1 MPTETTEFVAPDF
14 LALTVGIVVFFVGVL
29 ITQRVELL
37 RRFSI
42 PEPVTGG
49 FVAAMI
55 LWAVHALFR
64 VDIGFDMT
72 TRDKLLVIFFATV
85 GVNARLSDLA
95 AGGRVLGM
103 LCLVTVAFV
112 FLQDTVGTIG
122 AVALGLPKAAG
133 VVAGSMS
140 LVGGHGT
147 AIAWGPTIAAEHGFP
162 AALESGMAVA
172 TVSLIIASVLG
183 GPLTKFLIERNRI
196 EVPGTGPEE
205 DGELPPEAEAAP
217 IDKMGVMRAMLAV
230 NVAVILGYL
239 SHAWL
244 TETTGINLPLFVPC
258 LIMAILLS
266 NIVPFL
272 FPRLKWPAH
281 TAALELVS
289 SYALSIFLAMSL
301 MSMQLWT
308 LAGSAA
314 ALFIIVAM
322 QTVVAAVYIV
332 FVVFPALGRDYQA
345 AVLSGG
351 FTGLSLGSTPTAIA
365 SMSAITRRYGPAPT
379 AFVILPLVSAFFVD
393 IVNVGAISLFLRL

>member
-1 MPTETTEFVAPDF
+1 MPAESTELVAPDF
-14 LALTVGIVVFFVGVL
+14 LALTIGIVVFFVGVL
-29 ITQRVELL
+29 ITQRVAIL
-37 RRFSI
+37 RRYSI

-49 FVAAMI
+49 FFAA
-55 LWAVHALFR
+55 LAFWAVHALLD
-64 VDIGFDMT
+64 VDISFDMT

-85 GVNARLSDLA
+85 GVNARLADLA
-95 AGGRVLGM
+95 AGGRVLGV

-112 FLQDTVGTIG
+112 FLQNTVGTIG
-122 AVALGLPKAAG
+122 AVALGLPTAAG
-133 VVAGSMS
+133 VVTGSMS

-162 AALESGMAVA
+162 AALESGIAVA
-172 TVSLIIASVLG
+172 TVSLIIASLLG
-183 GPLTKFLIERNRI
+183 GPLAKLLIERNRI
-196 EVPGTGPEE
+196 AVPGTGAE
-205 DGELPPEAEAAP
+205 DGVLPPEADAAP
-217 IDKMGVMRAMLAV
+217 IDKMGVMRAMLAI

-239 SHAWL
+239 AHAWL
-244 TETTGINLPLFVPC
+244 TEATGLNLPLFVPC
-258 LIMAILLS
+258 LVAGILLS
-266 NIVPFL
+266 NTVPFVL
-272 FPRLKWPAH
+272 PRLRWPAH
-281 TAALELVS
+281 TPALELIS

-314 ALFIIVAM
+314 ALFIIVAA
-322 QTVVAAVYIV
+322 QTMVAALYIL

-365 SMSAITRRYGPAPT
+365 SMSAITRRYGPAPN

-393 IVNVGAISLFLRL
+393 IVNVGAITLFLRL

>member
-1 MPTETTEFVAPDF
+1 MADETRALVAPDF
-14 LALTVGIVVFFVGVL
+14 LALTIGIVVFFIGVL
-29 ITQRVELL
+29 ITQRVDFL
-37 RRFSI
+37 RRYSI

-49 FVAAMI
+49 FVAA
-55 LWAVHALFR
+55 LLVWAVHGVFG

-85 GVNARLSDLA
+85 GVNARLKDLA
-95 AGGRVLGM
+95 AGGRVLGV

-112 FLQDTVGTIG
+112 FLQDTVGTVG
-122 AVALGLPKAAG
+122 AVLLGMPKAAG

-162 AALESGMAVA
+162 AALESGIAVA
-172 TVSLIIASVLG
+172 TVSLVIASLLG
-183 GPLTKFLIERNRI
+183 GPLAKFLIERHRI
-196 EVPGTGPEE
+196 AVPGTAAE
-205 DGELPPEAEAAP
+205 DGALPPEADAAP

-239 SHAWL
+239 AHSAL
-244 TETTGINLPLFVPC
+244 TEATGINLPLFVPC
-258 LIMAILLS
+258 LIAGILLS
-266 NIVPFL
+266 NTVPYL
-272 FPRLKWPAH
+272 LPRLQWPAH

-314 ALFIIVAM
+314 ALFLLVGV
-322 QTVVAAVYIV
+322 QTVVAAAYIV
-332 FVVFPALGRDYQA
+332 FVVFPLLGRDYQA

-365 SMSAITRRYGPAPT
+365 SMSAITRRYGPSPT

-393 IVNVGAISLFLRL
+393 IVNVAAISLFLRL

>member
-1 MPTETTEFVAPDF
+1 MQAETTELVAPDF

-29 ITQRVELL
+29 ITQRVEFL
-37 RRFSI
+37 RRYSI

-49 FVAAMI
+49 FVAALV

-85 GVNARLSDLA
+85 GVNARLADLA

-133 VVAGSMS
+133 VVVGSMS

-162 AALESGMAVA
+162 AALESGIAVA
-172 TVSLIIASVLG
+172 TISLIIASLLG
-183 GPLTKFLIERNRI
+183 GPLAKLLIERQPPR
-196 EVPGTGPEE
+196 GARDRRRRTASCR
-205 DGELPPEAEAAP
+205 PEADAAP

-239 SHAWL
+239 AHAWL
-244 TETTGINLPLFVPC
+244 TEATGINLPLFVPC
-258 LIMAILLS
+258 LIMGILLS
-266 NIVPFL
+266 NTVPL
-272 FPRLKWPAH
+272 ALPADAAGRRTPPR
-281 TAALELVS
+281 S
-289 SYALSIFLAMSL
+289 S
-301 MSMQLWT
+301 
-308 LAGSAA
+308 
-314 ALFIIVAM
+314 
-322 QTVVAAVYIV
+322 
-332 FVVFPALGRDYQA
+332 
-345 AVLSGG
+345 
-351 FTGLSLGSTPTAIA
+351 
-365 SMSAITRRYGPAPT
+365 
-379 AFVILPLVSAFFVD
+379 
-393 IVNVGAISLFLRL
+393 

>member
-1 MPTETTEFVAPDF
+1 MADETRALVAPDF
-14 LALTVGIVVFFVGVL
+14 LALTIGIVVFFIGVL
-29 ITQRVELL
+29 ITQRVDFL
-37 RRFSI
+37 RRYSI

-49 FVAAMI
+49 FVAA
-55 LWAVHALFR
+55 LLVWAVHGAFG

-85 GVNARLSDLA
+85 GVNARLKDLA
-95 AGGRVLGM
+95 AGGRVLGV

-112 FLQDTVGTIG
+112 FLQDTVGTVG
-122 AVALGLPKAAG
+122 AVLLGMPKAAG

-162 AALESGMAVA
+162 AALESGIAVA
-172 TVSLIIASVLG
+172 TVSLVIASLLG
-183 GPLTKFLIERNRI
+183 GPLAKFLIERHRI
-196 EVPGTGPEE
+196 AVPGTAAE
-205 DGELPPEAEAAP
+205 DGALPPEADAAP

-239 SHAWL
+239 AHSAL
-244 TETTGINLPLFVPC
+244 TEATGINLPLFVPC
-258 LIMAILLS
+258 LIAGILLS
-266 NIVPFL
+266 NTVPFL
-272 FPRLKWPAH
+272 LPRLKWPAH

-314 ALFIIVAM
+314 ALFLLVGV
-322 QTVVAAVYIV
+322 QTVVAAAYIV
-332 FVVFPALGRDYQA
+332 FVVFPLLGRDYQA

-365 SMSAITRRYGPAPT
+365 SMSAITRRYGPSPT

-393 IVNVGAISLFLRL
+393 IVNVAAISLFLRL

>member
-1 MPTETTEFVAPDF
+1 MPSETRELVAPDF
-14 LALTVGIVVFFVGVL
+14 LALTIGIVVFFIGML
-29 ITQRVELL
+29 ITQRVDFL
-37 RRFSI
+37 RRYSI

-49 FVAAMI
+49 FVAALVVWVI
-55 LWAVHALFR
+55 HAVVG
-64 VDIGFDMT
+64 VDIAFDMT

-85 GVNARLSDLA
+85 GVNARLWDLKS
-95 AGGRVLGM
+95 GGWTLGI
-103 LCLVTVAFV
+103 LCVVTVVFV
-112 FLQDTVGTIG
+112 FLQDTVGTVG
-122 AVALGLPKAAG
+122 AVLLGMPKAAG

-162 AALESGMAVA
+162 AALESGIAVA
-172 TVSLIIASVLG
+172 TVSLVIASLLG
-183 GPLTKFLIERNRI
+183 GPLAKFLIERNGI
-196 EVPGTGPEE
+196 VVPGTAPEA
-205 DGELPPEAEAAP
+205 GELPPEADAAP

-239 SHAWL
+239 AHAAL
-244 TETTGINLPLFVPC
+244 TEATGINLPLFVPC
-258 LIMAILLS
+258 LIAGILLT
-266 NIVPFL
+266 NTVPFL
-272 FPRLKWPAH
+272 LPRLQWPAH

-314 ALFIIVAM
+314 ALFLLVGV
-322 QTVVAAVYIV
+322 QTVVAAAYIV
-332 FVVFPALGRDYQA
+332 FVVFPLLGRDYQA

-365 SMSAITRRYGPAPT
+365 SMSAITRRYGPSPT

>member
-1 MPTETTEFVAPDF
+1 MPNEALELVAPDF
-14 LALTVGIVVFFVGVL
+14 LALTIGIVVFFVGVL
-29 ITQRVELL
+29 ITQRVEFL
-37 RRFSI
+37 RRYSI

-49 FVAAMI
+49 FIAA
-55 LWAVHALFR
+55 LLFWATHGLLGI
-64 VDIGFDMT
+64 DIGFDME
-72 TRDKLLVIFFATV
+72 TRDRLLVIFFATV
-85 GVNARLSDLA
+85 GLNARLADLA

-112 FLQDTVGTIG
+112 FLQDTIGTVA

-172 TVSLIIASVLG
+172 TISLIIASLLG
-183 GPLTKFLIERNRI
+183 GPLAKLLIESNRI
-196 EVPGTGPEE
+196 EVPGAGPE
-205 DGELPPEAEAAP
+205 DGELPPEADAAP
-217 IDKMGVMRAMLAV
+217 IDKMGIMRAMLAV

-239 SHAWL
+239 VHASL
-244 TETTGINLPLFVPC
+244 TEATGINLPLFVPC
-258 LIMAILLS
+258 LIMGVLLS
-266 NIVPFL
+266 NTVPAL
-272 FPRLKWPAH
+272 FPRLHWPAH
-281 TAALELVS
+281 TAALELLS

-301 MSMQLWT
+301 MGMQLWT

-314 ALFIIVAM
+314 ALFVIVAA
-322 QTVVAAVYIV
+322 QTVVAAAYIA

-365 SMSAITRRYGPAPT
+365 SMSAITRRYGPSPN

-393 IVNVGAISLFLRL
+393 IVNVGAISLFLGL

>member
-1 MPTETTEFVAPDF
+1 MQTETTELVAPDF

-29 ITQRVELL
+29 ITQRVEFL
-37 RRFSI
+37 RRYSI

-49 FVAAMI
+49 FVAALV

-133 VVAGSMS
+133 VVVGSMS

-162 AALESGMAVA
+162 AALESGIAVA
-172 TVSLIIASVLG
+172 TISLDHREPARRSAG
-183 GPLTKFLIERNRI
+183 EAPDREEPHRGAGRGP
-196 EVPGTGPEE
+196 E
-205 DGELPPEAEAAP
+205 DGELPPEADAAP

-239 SHAWL
+239 AHAWL
-244 TETTGINLPLFVPC
+244 TEATGINLPLFVPC
-258 LIMAILLS
+258 LIMGILLS
-266 NIVPFL
+266 NTVPL
-272 FPRLKWPAH
+272 IFPRLHWPAH

-314 ALFIIVAM
+314 ALFIIVAV
-322 QTVVAAVYIV
+322 QTVVAAAYIY

-365 SMSAITRRYGPAPT
+365 SMSAITRRYGPSPT